1 MTNKDY
7 EEKELL
13 EEIFQEEVQEEQQE
27 EVVEE
32 EFVKPKKSSRKKK
45 NSFEDTF
52 IIPTEKL
59 LPNRL
64 PIIPIQGH
72 PFFPGIFTPLI
83 LSEKDDI
90 QVIESATEDDE
101 FIGLVLQQN
110 EAEHVTVKDL
120 HNVGVVARIIK
131 KMNLP
136 DGGVNLFISVIKRFK
151 ITKTLHKASPIVVG
165 VEYLEDEEADT
176 FEVKALTRALI
187 SEMKELAED
196 NSLFTE
202 EMRLNM
208 INIDNPAKVADFITS
223 ILSIDKEEQQKILE
237 ITNVRHRMEQI
248 LVFIKKEQELL
259 RVQKKVQMEL
269 NERIDKS
276 QREYFLREELKAIQ
290 EELGENDSAMASD
303 YKKFKTKI
311 DEFNFEGE
319 VKETVYNELEKFRIL
334 DSSSPEYT
342 TSRNYL
348 ELITQLPWNQVATE
362 EYNLEKATQI
372 LNNDHFGL
380 DDVKKRIEEYLA
392 VRKLKKDNKGSILL
406 LVGPPG
412 VGKTSIGKSI
422 ANAMN
427 KSFYRFSVGGMHDES
442 EIKGHRRTYIGSM
455 PGKIIQGIKITK
467 SSSPVFMIDEID
479 KMGVSHNGDP
489 AAALLEVLD
498 PEQNVS
504 FRDTYLDLPFD
515 ISNIFFILTA
525 NTLDSIPGPLL
536 DRAEIIHLSGYIDQE
551 KLEIAKKYLIPK
563 NAEKNGLK
571 KNQVKYT
578 KKALLRIAEE
588 YAREAGVRN
597 YEKNLDKIHR
607 KIVTELIKESE
618 IPVAETVV
626 ESPLLKKFVIDA
638 PDLEKYLGKPI
649 FDESNIKKASAPGTA
664 IGLAWT
670 SMGGDT
676 LLIEATSFA
685 GKGGL
690 VLTGQMGDVM
700 KESCSIAFNWCKKF
714 VIDRKIKKP
723 DWFEKNT
730 IHLHIPEGATPKDGP
745 SAGITMITTFLS
757 LLTNKVIK
765 QNLAMTG
772 EVSLTGQVLP
782 IGGLREKTVA
792 AKRNKIKTIIIPKA
806 NERDLEEIPQIVK
819 DGITFIPVSHV
830 SQVIQEA
837 LKINS

>member
-32 EFVKPKKSSRKKK
+32 EIVKQKKSSRKKK

-110 EAEHVTVKDL
+110 EVEHATVKDL

-618 IPVAETVV
+618 IPVTETVV

-649 FDESNIKKASAPGTA
+649 FDESNIKKASVPGTA

>member
-32 EFVKPKKSSRKKK
+32 EIVKPKKSSRKKK
-45 NSFEDTF
+45 NSFEETF

-110 EAEHVTVKDL
+110 EVEHATVKDL

-649 FDESNIKKASAPGTA
+649 FDESNIKKASVPGTA

>member
-32 EFVKPKKSSRKKK
+32 EIVKPKKSSRKKK

-90 QVIESATEDDE
+90 QVIENATEDDE

-110 EAEHVTVKDL
+110 EVEHATVKDL

-372 LNNDHFGL
+372 LNND
-380 DDVKKRIEEYLA
+380 RN
-392 VRKLKKDNKGSILL
+392 RC
-406 LVGPPG
+406 
-412 VGKTSIGKSI
+412 
-422 ANAMN
+422 
-427 KSFYRFSVGGMHDES
+427 
-442 EIKGHRRTYIGSM
+442 
-455 PGKIIQGIKITK
+455 
-467 SSSPVFMIDEID
+467 
-479 KMGVSHNGDP
+479 
-489 AAALLEVLD
+489 
-498 PEQNVS
+498 
-504 FRDTYLDLPFD
+504 
-515 ISNIFFILTA
+515 
-525 NTLDSIPGPLL
+525 
-536 DRAEIIHLSGYIDQE
+536 
-551 KLEIAKKYLIPK
+551 
-563 NAEKNGLK
+563 
-571 KNQVKYT
+571 
-578 KKALLRIAEE
+578 LR
-588 YAREAGVRN
+588 
-597 YEKNLDKIHR
+597 
-607 KIVTELIKESE
+607 
-618 IPVAETVV
+618 
-626 ESPLLKKFVIDA
+626 
-638 PDLEKYLGKPI
+638 
-649 FDESNIKKASAPGTA
+649 
-664 IGLAWT
+664 
-670 SMGGDT
+670 
-676 LLIEATSFA
+676 
-685 GKGGL
+685 
-690 VLTGQMGDVM
+690 
-700 KESCSIAFNWCKKF
+700 
-714 VIDRKIKKP
+714 
-723 DWFEKNT
+723 
-730 IHLHIPEGATPKDGP
+730 
-745 SAGITMITTFLS
+745 
-757 LLTNKVIK
+757 
-765 QNLAMTG
+765 
-772 EVSLTGQVLP
+772 
-782 IGGLREKTVA
+782 
-792 AKRNKIKTIIIPKA
+792 
-806 NERDLEEIPQIVK
+806 
-819 DGITFIPVSHV
+819 
-830 SQVIQEA
+830 
-837 LKINS
+837 

>member
-13 EEIFQEEVQEEQQE
+13 EEIFQDEVQEEQQE

-32 EFVKPKKSSRKKK
+32 EIVKPKKSSRKKK

-90 QVIESATEDDE
+90 QVIESAAEDDE

-110 EAEHVTVKDL
+110 EVEHATVKDL

-649 FDESNIKKASAPGTA
+649 FDESNIKKASVPGTA

-772 EVSLTGQVLP
+772 EISLTGQVLP

>member
-7 EEKELL
+7 EEKEFL

-32 EFVKPKKSSRKKK
+32 EIVKPKKSSRKKK

-110 EAEHVTVKDL
+110 EVEHATVKDL

-319 VKETVYNELEKFRIL
+319 IKETVYNELEKFRIL

-618 IPVAETVV
+618 IPVTETVV

-649 FDESNIKKASAPGTA
+649 FDESNIKKASVPGTA

>member
-7 EEKELL
+7 EEKEFL

-32 EFVKPKKSSRKKK
+32 EIVKPKKSSRKKK

-110 EAEHVTVKDL
+110 EVEHATVKDL

-649 FDESNIKKASAPGTA
+649 FDESNIKKASVPGTA

>member
-32 EFVKPKKSSRKKK
+32 EIVKPKKSSRKKK

-90 QVIESATEDDE
+90 QVIESATDDDE

-110 EAEHVTVKDL
+110 EVEHATVKDL

-348 ELITQLPWNQVATE
+348 ELITQLPWNHVATE

-618 IPVAETVV
+618 IPVEETVV

-649 FDESNIKKASAPGTA
+649 FDESNIKKASVPGTA

>member
-32 EFVKPKKSSRKKK
+32 EIAKPKKSSRKKK

-110 EAEHVTVKDL
+110 EVEHATVKDL

-649 FDESNIKKASAPGTA
+649 FDESNIKKASVPGTA

>member
-32 EFVKPKKSSRKKK
+32 EIVKPKKSSRKKK

-110 EAEHVTVKDL
+110 EVEHATVKDL

-525 NTLDSIPGPLL
+525 NTLDSILGPLL

-618 IPVAETVV
+618 IPVEETVV

-649 FDESNIKKASAPGTA
+649 FDESNIKKASVPGTA

>member
-7 EEKELL
+7 EEKEFL

-32 EFVKPKKSSRKKK
+32 EIVKPKKSSRKKK

-90 QVIESATEDDE
+90 QVIESAAEDDE

-110 EAEHVTVKDL
+110 EVEHATVKDL

-563 NAEKNGLK
+563 NAEKNGYIICNSDSNSIILYNTLK
-571 KNQVKYT
+571 KWMY
-578 KKALLRIAEE
+578 
-588 YAREAGVRN
+588 
-597 YEKNLDKIHR
+597 
-607 KIVTELIKESE
+607 
-618 IPVAETVV
+618 
-626 ESPLLKKFVIDA
+626 
-638 PDLEKYLGKPI
+638 
-649 FDESNIKKASAPGTA
+649 
-664 IGLAWT
+664 
-670 SMGGDT
+670 
-676 LLIEATSFA
+676 
-685 GKGGL
+685 
-690 VLTGQMGDVM
+690 
-700 KESCSIAFNWCKKF
+700 
-714 VIDRKIKKP
+714 
-723 DWFEKNT
+723 
-730 IHLHIPEGATPKDGP
+730 
-745 SAGITMITTFLS
+745 
-757 LLTNKVIK
+757 
-765 QNLAMTG
+765 
-772 EVSLTGQVLP
+772 
-782 IGGLREKTVA
+782 
-792 AKRNKIKTIIIPKA
+792 
-806 NERDLEEIPQIVK
+806 
-819 DGITFIPVSHV
+819 
-830 SQVIQEA
+830 
-837 LKINS
+837 

>member
-32 EFVKPKKSSRKKK
+32 EIVKPKKSSRKKK

-110 EAEHVTVKDL
+110 EVEHATVKDL

-607 KIVTELIKESE
+607 KIVTELIRESE

-649 FDESNIKKASAPGTA
+649 FDESNIKKASVPGTA

-830 SQVIQEA
+830 SQVIKEA

>member
-32 EFVKPKKSSRKKK
+32 EIVKPKKSSRKKK

-110 EAEHVTVKDL
+110 EVEHATVKDL

-618 IPVAETVV
+618 IPVTETVV

-649 FDESNIKKASAPGTA
+649 FDESNIKKASVPGTA

>member
-7 EEKELL
+7 EEKEFL

-32 EFVKPKKSSRKKK
+32 EIVKPKKSSRKKK

-196 NSLFTE
+196 NTLFTE

-649 FDESNIKKASAPGTA
+649 FDESNIKKASVPGTA

>member
-7 EEKELL
+7 EEKEFL

-32 EFVKPKKSSRKKK
+32 EIVKPKKSSRKKK

-110 EAEHVTVKDL
+110 EVEHATVKDL

-196 NSLFTE
+196 NTLFTE

-319 VKETVYNELEKFRIL
+319 VKETAYNELEKFRIL

-618 IPVAETVV
+618 IPVTETVV

-649 FDESNIKKASAPGTA
+649 FDESNIKKASVPGTA

>member
-7 EEKELL
+7 EEKEFF

-32 EFVKPKKSSRKKK
+32 EIVKPKKSSRKKK

-110 EAEHVTVKDL
+110 EVEHATVKDL

-187 SEMKELAED
+187 SEMKELVED

-303 YKKFKTKI
+303 YKKFKSKI

-607 KIVTELIKESE
+607 KIVTELIKQSE
-618 IPVAETVV
+618 IPVTETVV
-626 ESPLLKKFVIDA
+626 ESPFLKKFVIDA

-649 FDESNIKKASAPGTA
+649 FDESNIKKASVPGTA

-819 DGITFIPVSHV
+819 DGITFILVSHV

>member
-7 EEKELL
+7 EEKEFL

-32 EFVKPKKSSRKKK
+32 EIVKPKKSSRKKK

-90 QVIESATEDDE
+90 QVIESAAEDDE

-110 EAEHVTVKDL
+110 EVEHATVKDL

-303 YKKFKTKI
+303 YKKFKSKI

-649 FDESNIKKASAPGTA
+649 FDESNIKKASVPGTA